1 MQKVAKEHQA
11 MVPANVDQL
20 KERLTAVLNAA
31 GLPDKAFE
39 IYPAKEAQ
47 ITHSYGIDKLTLR
60 GAGIS
65 VRSQYLDKA
74 TTALGA
80 MRLVCIDADATT
92 GRLNFTWRQPTV
104 TIKAGASSSSSAG
117 KEFQPRILKLSPA
130 EKIAPSETAVLV
142 HISSEVA
149 GIGTNTPDVCAAH
162 ILMHEARQILKDHLG
177 DLNAYGTRGSDQE
190 LQDVA
195 DACAAQL
202 QRLYYGSA
210 ASILDSRAFPAISAT
225 AGGIVPRS
233 MQPQAYALH
242 CRSAQVAAALREA
255 GTTYIIGDGG
265 TMRIWCTEQPTPL
278 TAWLPESMQAAARS
292 RGVIL
297 DLGGRATISHPDAAA
312 ITNAI
317 GSKLTDGAFS
327 SLANDLAELHA
338 EQTSSDAVTCLQRS
352 KQHAAQSAPPRVQLL
367 GAGHWPYDATNLP
380 NYMALEVLYAI
391 HDDGLWQPLA
401 DLAPSSYDTDGN
413 AEYAVPTS
421 KVGILPATD
430 AAAGVLM
437 WACSTARCTLPQLL
451 DYPLS
456 FNTSSR
462 SLTQEQKRM
471 LRMPLAHIGLAHG
484 LLTAAD
490 PLTGLGLWMQQAG
503 DNPELETALE
513 TIAFRA
519 FTEPPVLPPAAPVV
533 RAAPV
538 VGLTREELTA
548 AAKAKL
554 EAIRR
559 ARARQQDK
567 EREEPPAK
575 SPKNG

>member
-104 TIKAGASSSSSAG
+104 AIKAGASSSSSAG

-202 QRLYYGSA
+202 QRLYYGCSG
-210 ASILDSRAFPAISAT
+210 PP
-225 AGGIVPRS
+225 GG
-233 MQPQAYALH
+233 
-242 CRSAQVAAALREA
+242 

-421 KVGILPATD
+421 K
-430 AAAGVLM
+430 
-437 WACSTARCTLPQLL
+437 
-451 DYPLS
+451 
-456 FNTSSR
+456 
-462 SLTQEQKRM
+462 
-471 LRMPLAHIGLAHG
+471 
-484 LLTAAD
+484 
-490 PLTGLGLWMQQAG
+490 QAG

-513 TIAFRA
+513 TMAFRA

-575 SPKNG
+575 SPKNGS